1 MVFSIP
7 ETSKPLRLNFR
18 LTNPVAGWDTFHL
31 GLTPPPDGYTALH
44 TNTSRKPPDR
54 TAFGKAAEKKGCSLK
69 ALEVRDPVDS
79 IPLIAYSKPP
89 NSRAVSVKIE
99 IHNTGD
105 SMILIKDL
113 SLSDKDGYIYDLKMS
128 EAIQA
133 QGQQTVNPGGVLSD
147 WLYFMLPVDASLDVV
162 RLICN
167 NFSNPMEDI
176 ILRTGLS

>member
-1 MVFSIP
+1 
-7 ETSKPLRLNFR
+7 
-18 LTNPVAGWDTFHL
+18 
-31 GLTPPPDGYTALH
+31 
-44 TNTSRKPPDR
+44 
-54 TAFGKAAEKKGCSLK
+54 
-69 ALEVRDPVDS
+69 
-79 IPLIAYSKPP
+79 
-89 NSRAVSVKIE
+89 
-99 IHNTGD
+99 
-105 SMILIKDL
+105 MILIKDL